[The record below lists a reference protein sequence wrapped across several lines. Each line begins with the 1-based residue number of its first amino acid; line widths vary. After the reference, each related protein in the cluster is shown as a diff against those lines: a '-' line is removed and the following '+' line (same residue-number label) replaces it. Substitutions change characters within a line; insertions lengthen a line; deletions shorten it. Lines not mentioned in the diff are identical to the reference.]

1 MIRIIYENE
10 KIVEV
15 DDLDL
20 TLLDISLANDIPHV
34 HACGGMARCS
44 TCRVIVLDNPENTLP
59 PNENEVNL
67 AKKKGFETNIRLG
80 CQMKVKGSVKLRRL
94 VLDNNDI
101 RLSAENSE
109 TTGKVKE
116 LAIMFT
122 DIRNFTTFSE
132 NNLCYDIVHILN
144 RYFFEMGRVINNNNG
159 YIDKYMGDGIMAI
172 FGLESEDTSSFCQ
185 SAVKTALEMFSVLDD
200 LNLYLEKYFDTVF
213 KIGVGIHFG
222 EAVVGELGHPSRKQ
236 FSAIGDVVNI
246 ASRVETA
253 TKQANAP
260 LLITEAVY
268 SKIKNNVITGKVIKD
283 FQLKGKQE
291 RYTLYE
297 VLNIT

>member
-1 MIRIIYENE
+1 
-10 KIVEV
+10 
-15 DDLDL
+15 
-20 TLLDISLANDIPHV
+20 
-34 HACGGMARCS
+34 
-44 TCRVIVLDNPENTLP
+44 
-59 PNENEVNL
+59 
-67 AKKKGFETNIRLG
+67 
-80 CQMKVKGSVKLRRL
+80 MKVKGSVKLRRL